1 MTERTQ
7 TDRDQDTLAAI
18 YLLTR
23 THLALGPFEPL
34 QAYQALSHAVQH
46 HKRRSILS
54 ARKLPHPPTS

>member
-23 THLALGPFEPL
+23 THLMLGPFEPL
-34 QAYQALSHAVQH
+34 QAYQALYHAVQH
-46 HKRRSILS
+46 LQKALYPKRS
-54 ARKLPHPPTS
+54 